1 MVRCQTSVQEE
12 RTRRRFCYSSGGGHH
27 VVRGAAAL
35 NRRWWLRPPR
45 PKVGE
50 SVVGQMAAGPGE
62 YCWAEGGERKEES
75 KLGRLGWNSRK
86 REYGLKNG
94 F

>member
-27 VVRGAAAL
+27 VVRGAAVL

-50 SVVGQMAAGPGE
+50 SVAGQMAAGPGE
-62 YCWAEGGERKEES
+62 CCWAEGGGREKKKVNWAVLGGIQGKENM
-75 KLGRLGWNSRK
+75 G
-86 REYGLKNG
+86 
-94 F
+94 